1 MKIHE
6 IYEYIRSPE
15 YLVNLLKECGIES
28 EYNSNES
35 IINIPSLE
43 ELGQKKIKTLKPE
56 TKDYDFDIM
65 EMTDFIPALSLD
77 HRESTYQT
85 EDMLMSL
92 NSALHSKGME
102 IVEFDTRSDYS
113 LHVIT
118 KLGAK
123 NIESVYRGSAEII
136 NKDSEEIDLEFKK
149 LYRIKEESEKPF
161 ENEISVYKAASII
174 SRNLDEKTVNYELLV
189 EFLNDVDP
197 EYNYEVAEKKGR
209 IGITRNKFED

>member
-1 MKIHE
+1 MKIYE

-15 YLVNLLKECGIES
+15 YLVNFLTECGIES
-28 EYNSNES
+28 EYDSDES
-35 IINIPSLE
+35 ELKIPSLE
-43 ELGQKKIKTLKPE
+43 RLGQKKIKTLKPE

-65 EMTDFIPALSLD
+65 EMTDFIPALNLD

-85 EDMLMSL
+85 EDMLMLL

-102 IVEFDTRSDYS
+102 IIEFDTRSDYS

-123 NIESVYRGSAEII
+123 SIESVYRGSAEII
-136 NKDSEEIDLEFKK
+136 NKDLEEIDLEFKK

-161 ENEISVYKAASII
+161 KNEISIYKAASVI

-189 EFLNDVDP
+189 DFLNDVDP
-197 EYNYEVAEKKGR
+197 EYNYEIAEKKGR